1 MERWLSGRR
10 SLKTTGMRGVRLTEG
25 VGMVA
30 AGRNLVPERQ
40 EECPV
45 PAGQQGGTI
54 PHFEFSTEGLAKVD
68 QFDAWRHNFAPMLD
82 LTPTG
87 DAPDVMAG
95 RQVIWDLGCLAFT
108 SIRTDA
114 LHFASLPGHVRRDAL
129 DHWMLTS
136 FLDGEANTIAGQRSF
151 SGGAGAVQLHS
162 LGRPFDGRV
171 TDSDMLMMLIPRD
184 FFQDHAGTLSLAEF
198 STFSGGM
205 GSLLADFIA
214 GLARRLPTLGVDD
227 LPGVAAATR
236 AMILACINPSPD
248 HLEQARAPMS
258 NILLERARQII
269 NANLC
274 NPSLDNDMLC
284 RALGISRTRL
294 YRLFE
299 PSGGVMRYILHR
311 RLLDAHSRLAD
322 PTETRRIF
330 EIAEQ
335 RGFNDGAEFSRAFR
349 REFGYSPSEVRSR
362 GLGAIPARPVADLAS
377 LDPVERLGHLLWRLQ
392 S

>member
-1 MERWLSGRR
+1 
-10 SLKTTGMRGVRLTEG
+10 
-25 VGMVA
+25 MVA
-30 AGRNLVPERQ
+30 AGRNLVPER
-40 EECPV
+40 PHDLALSV
-45 PAGQQGGTI
+45 APHGGTI
-54 PHFEFSTEGLAKVD
+54 PHFEFSTEGLTRAD

-82 LTPTG
+82 LTPSG
-87 DAPDVMAG
+87 DAAEAMAG

-108 SIRTDA
+108 SIRTEA

-129 DHWMLTS
+129 DHWMLTLL
-136 FLDGEANTIAGQRSF
+136 LDGEASTVAGQKSF

-162 LGRPFDGRV
+162 LGQPFDGHV
-171 TDSDMLMMLIPRD
+171 SDSDMLMLLIPRD
-184 FFQDHAGTLSLAEF
+184 FFLEHAGTLSLAEF
-198 STFSGGM
+198 STLSSGM
-205 GSLLADFIA
+205 GSLLADYIV
-214 GLARRLPTLGVDD
+214 GLARRLPTLDVDD

-236 AMILACINPSPD
+236 AMILACITPSPA
-248 HLEQARAPMS
+248 HLDQASLPMA
-258 NILLERARQII
+258 NILLERARQIV

-274 NPSLDNDMLC
+274 NADLDNDMLC

-294 YRLFE
+294 YRLFG

-349 REFGYSPSEVRSR
+349 REFGYSPSDVRSR
-362 GLGAIPARPVADLAS
+362 GMGAIPARPLADLAS
-377 LDPVERLGHLLWRLQ
+377 LEPVERLGHLLRRLQ

>member
-1 MERWLSGRR
+1 
-10 SLKTTGMRGVRLTEG
+10 
-25 VGMVA
+25 MVA
-30 AGRNLVPERQ
+30 VGTSFAQ
-40 EECPV
+40 ENPNGFLAS
-45 PAGQQGGTI
+45 AGQQDGPI
-54 PHFEFSTEGLAKVD
+54 PHFEFSTDDVARAD
-68 QFDAWRHNFAPMLD
+68 QFDAWRHNFATMLD

-87 DAPDVMAG
+87 NSPEAIDG

-108 SIRTDA
+108 SISTGA
-114 LHFASLPGHVRRDAL
+114 LNFAGLPGHVRGDAL
-129 DHWMLTS
+129 DHWMMTL
-136 FLDGEANTIAGQRSF
+136 FLDGGASTIAGQRSF
-151 SGGAGAVQLHS
+151 DGGAGTVQLHS
-162 LGRPFDGRV
+162 LGQPFDGHV
-171 TDSDMLMMLIPRD
+171 TDSHMLMLLIPRD
-184 FFQDHAGTLSLAEF
+184 FFQEHSGALSLAEF
-198 STFSGGM
+198 STLSGGM
-205 GSLLADFIA
+205 GSLLADYII
-214 GLARRLPTLGVDD
+214 GLAKRLPTLTIAD

-236 AMILACINPSPD
+236 AMILACITPSPD
-248 HLEQARAPMS
+248 HLDEARAPIS
-258 NILLERARQII
+258 NMLLERARQYI
-269 NANLC
+269 NANLY

-311 RLLDAHSRLAD
+311 RLVDAHSKLAD

-377 LDPVERLGHLLWRLQ
+377 LAPVERLGHLLRRLQ